1 MRRIRRSEVSAIDH
15 ILITITIIAA
25 FVGGI
30 SSGIFLVCVCPKLR
44 KDVNEIAERDELNK
58 RKRQ

>member
-1 MRRIRRSEVSAIDH
+1 MSAIDH